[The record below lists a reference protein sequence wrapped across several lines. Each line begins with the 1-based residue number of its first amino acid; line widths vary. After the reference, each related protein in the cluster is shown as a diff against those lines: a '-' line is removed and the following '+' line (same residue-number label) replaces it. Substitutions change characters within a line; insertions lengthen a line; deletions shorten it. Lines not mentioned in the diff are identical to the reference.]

1 MLDYKPL
8 IEKVTNIKQAID
20 IMGELRSNSK
30 TPVGLKLAYE
40 NATNE
45 FCIAQVRSI
54 QEECCKLK
62 AEYETKNIDL
72 PTQTNMRNT
81 IQSTS
86 FPH

>member
-8 IEKVTNIKQAID
+8 IEKVTNVKQAIE
-20 IMGELRSNSK
+20 IIGELRSSSK

-54 QEECCKLK
+54 QEECRKLK

-72 PTQTNMRNT
+72 QA
-81 IQSTS
+81 
-86 FPH
+86 

>member
-8 IEKVTNIKQAID
+8 IEKVTNIKQAIEIID
-20 IMGELRSNSK
+20 ELRSSSK

-54 QEECCKLK
+54 QEECRKLK

-72 PTQTNMRNT
+72 PA
-81 IQSTS
+81 
-86 FPH
+86 

>member
-8 IEKVTNIKQAID
+8 IEKITNIKQAID

-54 QEECCKLK
+54 QEECHKLK
-62 AEYETKNIDL
+62 TEYETKNIDL
-72 PTQTNMRNT
+72 PSQTSMCDP
-81 IQSTS
+81 I
-86 FPH
+86 